1 MRVYLQ
7 AGLAVALVALGG
19 CKTSD
24 SKGVALASSME
35 RYIPADTVVLA
46 GVRVDQ
52 LKTTPL
58 YQKLMEGQKLGELDQ
73 FAKRTGLDP
82 RRDVD
87 EFVLASNGKKSVAI
101 ARGRIA
107 NRVALE
113 DAMVKEGA
121 TKEAFGKYN
130 LVGKDGYAVV
140 FVDDTIALAGQPE
153 LLKPLLEAEPAKG
166 DAKSAVLE
174 RVAAMQQARQV
185 WAVAI
190 GGFAPVP
197 LPETG
202 NLANLNRVFQSLED
216 VAMTMD
222 LKDGLHL
229 NAAGT
234 CNDEKNARQLH
245 DLLRGLIGFGRL
257 STPSDRPDLLRLLD
271 GIRVDHNNRNVKLDA
286 QVPMELVDT
295 LLATSE
301 GKRPKK
307 TE

>member
-7 AGLAVALVALGG
+7 AGLAVALVALSG

-35 RYIPADTVVLA
+35 RYIPADTVVLV

-58 YQKLMEGQKLGELDQ
+58 YQKLMEGQRLGELDQ

-82 RRDVD
+82 RRDLD

-107 NRVALE
+107 NRAALE

-121 TKEAFGKYN
+121 STQAFGKYN
-130 LVGKDGYAVV
+130 LVSNAGYAVV
-140 FVDDTIALAGQPE
+140 FVDDTIALAGEPE
-153 LLKPLLEAEPAKG
+153 SLKPLLDAEPARG

-222 LKDGLHL
+222 LKEGLHL

-295 LLATSE
+295 LLAASE
-301 GKRPKK
+301 GKRRKK
-307 TE
+307 AE